1 MNNYDEVEMAK
12 DGDTGEIVFTAVKT
26 SKTRNLEGD
35 TVETETR
42 EEITR
47 LPNNK
52 EICREIGNKLLKKF
66 HKEPRMEGKS
76 VTQKMDEVYDR

>member
-1 MNNYDEVEMAK
+1 MKSYDDVEMAK

-42 EEITR
+42 DEVTR
-47 LPNNK
+47 LPDH
-52 EICREIGNKLLKKF
+52 RELNL
-66 HKEPRMEGKS
+66 
-76 VTQKMDEVYDR
+76 EVAEQLQDKYDRETTNTEQNRLGGNP